1 MNVQKLEQPKQ
12 EQAKA
17 VENPELDGVVEKA
30 RVATEKALIA
40 VYESTIPELGEI
52 FKNVE
57 NLKKLHRVQYNKA
70 FKCV

>member
-1 MNVQKLEQPKQ
+1 M
-12 EQAKA
+12 
-17 VENPELDGVVEKA
+17 ENPELDGLIEKA

-57 NLKKLHRVQYNKA
+57 NLKKIHRVQYNKA